1 MPISPTG
8 QFKLSLDS
16 FYVTESPLSVT
27 NIEEMAMFYVKL
39 TSLEDFPLEDA
50 PISPTVQFK
59 QSLDSFYVTDSPL
72 SVTNIAMF
80 YIKLTS
86 LDDFPLEDGPISP
99 TGQFKQSFESFYV
112 TDSPL
117 CVTNSTNGNVLFK
130 LTSVNDDLT
139 VYMLQIV
146 LYVLLT

>member
-59 QSLDSFYVTDSPL
+59 QSLDSFYVTGSSL
-72 SVTNIAMF
+72 SVTNIAEMAMF

-86 LDDFPLEDGPISP
+86 LDDFPLEEGPISP
-99 TGQFKQSFESFYV
+99 TGQYKV
-112 TDSPL
+112 
-117 CVTNSTNGNVLFK
+117 
-130 LTSVNDDLT
+130 LT
-139 VYMLQIV
+139 VSMLQIV
-146 LYVLLT
+146 L